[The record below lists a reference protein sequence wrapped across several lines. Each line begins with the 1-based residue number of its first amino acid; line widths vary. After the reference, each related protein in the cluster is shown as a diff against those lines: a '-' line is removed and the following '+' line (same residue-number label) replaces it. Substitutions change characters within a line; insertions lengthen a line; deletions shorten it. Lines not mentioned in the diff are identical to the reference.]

1 MMRPG
6 GDRARERAA
15 MVEQQLLGRGIRD
28 PRLLV
33 AFDLVPRE
41 AFVDPSV
48 ADLAYDDS
56 PLPIA
61 EGQTISQPYVVAL
74 MIEALDVR
82 PSDRVLEVGAGSGY
96 AAAIL
101 SRLAERVF
109 AIERQP
115 RLATIARD
123 RLHRL
128 GFANVEIQTGDGTLG
143 LPDAAPF
150 DAILVSAGG
159 PGIPKA
165 LIDQLAPGGRL
176 VIPVGRPGGQRLLRL
191 AKSPG
196 GRTHQEDLGPVSFV
210 PLVGDAGWR

>member
-1 MMRPG
+1 MNRPG
-6 GDRARERAA
+6 NDRAGERAA
-15 MVEQQLLGRGIRD
+15 MVEQQLIGRGIRD
-28 PRLLV
+28 PRLLA

-82 PSDRVLEVGAGSGY
+82 PGDRVLEVGAGSGY

-115 RLATIARD
+115 RLADLARD
-123 RLHRL
+123 RLHRH
-128 GFANVEIQTGDGTLG
+128 GYDNVEVRTGDGTLG
-143 LPDAAPF
+143 LPDAAPY

-176 VIPVGRPGGQRLLRL
+176 VIPVGRPGLQRLLRL
-191 AKSPG
+191 TKSPG
-196 GRTHQEDLGPVSFV
+196 GRIHQEDLGPVSFV